1 MAPND
6 NPPTESEPCPLGRGD
21 AEFAKALEMPETG
34 ARHQQLDRAAAFFA
48 EADAAKTGD
57 IAIRLRRVA
66 TAFLAS
72 GKSSERIGAAR
83 ASAKELGDGAG
94 DSPDD
99 FHARAVAASVVGD
112 FDAAWAAYQ
121 ALADHP
127 GADTAQLAKARHLA
141 RHMAR
146 SAGLAMDRFD
156 GAFPPLRL
164 IVFSGHLPPRVD
176 ESCRALI
183 AAELEALGAGIGVAS
198 AAAGADLLFLECLHA
213 RGGEFHLILPW
224 SSDSFRE
231 TSIRSFGGE
240 PGWET
245 KFDEALAG
253 AASVREIGEFA
264 GPDSPVAWQYLLEVS
279 AGIAMRIARERH
291 LDIVPLAVWDGKPG
305 YPGGTAAFCDFW
317 KGQMGIEPKVITPP
331 AASSGVAAPSTARR
345 SLRRAQ
351 SEILQQSVKS
361 MLFVDVVGF
370 SSLPESVMPRFI
382 EHFLNRVSG
391 VIAESSHAPH
401 TVNTWGDALYAVF
414 DFVED
419 AGRFALELNE
429 MVEGSAAE
437 WQELGLGKL
446 RIRTGL
452 HAGPVFLHQDPI
464 VRRLGF
470 SGAHVNRAARIE
482 PVAEPGGILASEE
495 FAALATITPGIGFSV
510 EYARSGKLYKN
521 YPGTHRLYRVIRDR
535 SADLLLLAKAI
546 HEDYCEKA
554 RGYGDTPET
563 NSALLPWESLPP
575 GLQSANLAQADDI
588 PHKLRSLGYEIVE
601 AGGVPA
607 TEIKL
612 DPALVEPLSIA
623 EHDRWM
629 AEKLRAGWT
638 YAPVR
643 DNSKLHHPLLVNY
656 DDLPEREKEKDRDT
670 VRNIPNLLA
679 KAKCLVKAI

>member
-1 MAPND
+1 MTPND
-6 NPPTESEPCPLGRGD
+6 NPPTESEPCPLGLGD
-21 AEFAKALEMPETG
+21 AEFAKALGMPETG
-34 ARHQQLDRAAAFFA
+34 ARYQQLDRAAALFA
-48 EADAAKTGD
+48 EADGAKPGD
-57 IAIRLRRVA
+57 IAIRLRRAA

-72 GKSSERIGAAR
+72 GKSGERIAAAR
-83 ASAKELGDGAG
+83 ASARELGGMAGAG
-94 DSPDD
+94 DSPDA
-99 FHARAVAASVVGD
+99 FHARAVAALVGGD
-112 FDAAWAAYQ
+112 FDAAREAYRSLACAADAAY
-121 ALADHP
+121 LAR
-127 GADTAQLAKARHLA
+127 ARHLA
-141 RHMAR
+141 RQMAR

-164 IVFSGHLPPRVD
+164 VVFSGHLPPRAD
-176 ESCRALI
+176 EKCRALI
-183 AAELEALGAGIGVAS
+183 EAELEALGAGIGVAS
-198 AAAGADLLFLECLHA
+198 AAAGADLLFLECLLA

-224 SSDSFRE
+224 SKESFRE
-231 TSIRSFGGE
+231 TSIRPFGA
-240 PGWET
+240 PWESG
-245 KFDEALAG
+245 FDKVLAG

-279 AGIAMRIARERH
+279 AGIAMQIARERL

-317 KGQMGIEPKVITPP
+317 KSQLGIEPRVIMPP
-331 AASSGVAAPSTARR
+331 SETSGMAPPPTAPR
-345 SLRRAQ
+345 SHVRAQ
-351 SEILQQSVKS
+351 SEIIQQSVKS

-382 EHFLNRVSG
+382 DHFLNRVSL
-391 VIAESSHAPH
+391 VIANSPHAPH

-429 MVEGSAAE
+429 MVEGGAADWE
-437 WQELGLGKL
+437 ELGLGKL

-452 HAGPVFLHQDPI
+452 HAGPVFLHQDPV

-482 PVAEPGGILASEE
+482 PVADHGGILASEE
-495 FAALATITPGIGFSV
+495 FAALATLTPGIGFSV
-510 EYARSGKLYKN
+510 EFSRKGRLYKN
-521 YPGTHRLYRVIRDR
+521 YPGEHRLYRVVRDR
-535 SADLLLLAKAI
+535 SADLVLLAKAI

-563 NSALLPWESLPP
+563 NSALVPWEDLPP

-612 DPALVEPLSIA
+612 DPALVEPLSVL

-629 AEKLRAGWT
+629 TEKLRAGWT

-643 DNSKLHHPLLVNY
+643 DNAKLHHPLLVPY
-656 DDLPEREKEKDRDT
+656 DDLPEREKEKDWDT
-670 VRNIPNLLA
+670 VRNIPKLLA